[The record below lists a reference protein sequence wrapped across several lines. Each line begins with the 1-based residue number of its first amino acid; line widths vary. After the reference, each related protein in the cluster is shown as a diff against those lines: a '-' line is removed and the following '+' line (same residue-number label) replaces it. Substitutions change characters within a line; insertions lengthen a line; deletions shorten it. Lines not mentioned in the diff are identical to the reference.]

1 MKIFRKALF
10 WMHLIAGIFAGIVI
24 FIMSV
29 TGAVLAFQPQIEGFI
44 ERDVRTVNFPDN
56 DAARLDTKILLEK
69 VLAERPNIQPTGLTV
84 KSPKDAAAVAL
95 GREGTLYVNPYTGE
109 VLGENSK
116 QTRAFFQFMTDLHRW
131 LAFSGE
137 SRPLGRAVTGMS
149 NLAFLFLAMSGFYLW
164 FPRKWTWRHFRAVM
178 VLRWK
183 VKGKARDFN
192 WHTVIGFWSSLIL
205 IVLTVTA
212 AVISY
217 TWAGN
222 LLYTLTGNEP
232 PKQQQRSPNTESGE
246 KKSFAVPENINALW
260 HRAEQQSP
268 SWKSI
273 NLRLPLQ
280 DDSPA
285 IFTIDE
291 GISWNRFG
299 RSQLTLDA
307 QTAEIIKW
315 EPYLEQNAGRQ
326 LRSWF
331 RFTHTGESFGIV
343 GQVIAFLACV
353 GGAFLVWT
361 GFSLALRRFRGW
373 RSR

>member
-1 MKIFRKALF
+1 
-10 WMHLIAGIFAGIVI
+10 MHLIAGIFAGIVI